1 MIAKVLQKYRKC
13 CKVFARKWPKIAKK
27 NDQKKPK
34 IDQKWPLIAVKFA
47 KLMERT

>member
-1 MIAKVLQKYRKC
+1 MLQSICQKMAKYC
-13 CKVFARKWPKIAKK
+13 KK

-34 IDQKWPLIAVKFA
+34 TDQKWPLIAVKFA